1 MRLTLVVHPDRAGAA
16 DVASQVVAAA
26 RKRSLPISV
35 APGDAER
42 VPGAEI
48 RRSGDP
54 IDADVIIAVGGD
66 GTMLEA
72 VRVGA
77 PSGTPVLGVNAG
89 HVGFLTEI
97 EPARIEAALDAIE
110 GGEYEISE
118 RMMLSASVEGG
129 RMIHGLNDAVVE
141 KVVSQHVV
149 KVGLH
154 VGLERM
160 IGYRSDAVVVA
171 TPTGSTAYTF
181 SAGGP
186 LVDPSLDALVVTA
199 VAPHTLF
206 SRPIVLR
213 PTATLRLVVED
224 DRPARLNVDGRAISV
239 LEPGQSVTVTRS
251 DVHARF
257 VRLAPHRHFTA
268 AVRDK
273 FHLHDG

>member
-1 MRLTLVVHPDRAGAA
+1 MRLALVVHPDRRGAA
-16 DVASQVVAAA
+16 DVAARVLAAA
-26 RKRSLPISV
+26 
-35 APGDAER
+35 AER
-42 VPGAEI
+42 GFIITVSAADAPRLPEAEVRPDGAPI
-48 RRSGDP
+48 RA
-54 IDADVIIAVGGD
+54 DAIVAVGGD

-72 VRVGA
+72 VRVA
-77 PSGTPVLGVNAG
+77 AATRTPILGVNAG

-97 EPARIEAALDAIE
+97 EPGRIDAALDALAK
-110 GGEYEISE
+110 GDYEIAD
-118 RMMLSASVEGG
+118 RMMLAASIDDEEPVL
-129 RMIHGLNDAVVE
+129 GLNDAVLE

-149 KVGLH
+149 KLGLH
-154 VGLERM
+154 VGDERM
-160 IGYRSDAVVVA
+160 IGYRADAVVVA

-186 LVDPSLDALVVTA
+186 LVDPTLEALVVTA

-213 PTATLRLVVED
+213 PSAVLRLVVED
-224 DRPARLNVDGRAISV
+224 DRPARLNVDGRAV
-239 LEPGQSVTVTRS
+239 GELAPGQSVSIVRADAT
-251 DVHARF
+251 ARF

>member
-110 GGEYEISE
+110 RGEYEISE

>member
-1 MRLTLVVHPDRAGAA
+1 MRIALVVHPDRAGAA
-16 DVASQVVAAA
+16 DVASTVAAGAADRDMEVVA
-26 RKRSLPISV
+26 SED
-35 APGDAER
+35 DAER
-42 VPGAEI
+42 IPGVLA
-48 RRSGDP
+48 RRPGEP
-54 IDADVIIAVGGD
+54 IDADVIVAIGGD

-72 VRVGA
+72 VRVGIGEA
-77 PSGTPVLGVNAG
+77 IPVLGVNAG

-97 EPARIEAALDAIE
+97 EPVRVDAALDALAD
-110 GGEYEISE
+110 GDYTVSE
-118 RMMLSASVEGG
+118 RMMLSADVEGG
-129 RMIHGLNDAVVE
+129 GTVHGLNDAVVE

-154 VGLERM
+154 VGPERM
-160 IGYRSDAVVVA
+160 IGYRADAVVVA

-213 PTATLRLVVED
+213 PGAVLRLVVED
-224 DRPARLNVDGRAISV
+224 DRPARLNIDGRAVSV
-239 LEPGQSVTVTRS
+239 LDPGRSVTVTRS
-251 DVHARF
+251 DACARF
-257 VRLAPHRHFTA
+257 VRVNPERHFTA